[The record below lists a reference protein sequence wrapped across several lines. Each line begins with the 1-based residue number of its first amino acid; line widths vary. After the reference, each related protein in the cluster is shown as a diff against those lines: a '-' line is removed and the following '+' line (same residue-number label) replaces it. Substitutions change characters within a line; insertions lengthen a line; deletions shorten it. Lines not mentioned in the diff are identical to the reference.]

1 MRPGVSPSSEQSFW
15 QENFVAGSFHDHRY
29 SLYVPTTYRSDTPTM
44 LLVMLHG
51 CTQTPQ
57 DFAQGTGMNNW
68 AEQRG
73 FLVLYPEQPRS
84 ANPTRCWNWFKPQ
97 NQVRGSGEPALVV
110 GMVRAIEEQY
120 AVDASRIYVAGI
132 SAGASLSVILGATY
146 PDVFAAVGVCGG
158 MPYRAASNAASG
170 WLAMSRGVRD
180 PRAGALE
187 IYQALGFL
195 QRRFVPLIVFH
206 GTADRTVAAVNAD
219 QLVAQWGYLNGLLFD
234 GHTAD
239 HTTRMEMEH
248 GVVPG
253 GRSYTEYMYPDQTGR
268 VVMKKYLVQ
277 GMKHGWPGGA
287 KGASYTDPQGP
298 DASRLMLD
306 FFTQHRLV
314 AAVPAPTEPVEEAV
328 ELEEAVQKRGL
339 LGRLIGRLRGLGE
352 KVVHA
357 IERLWKK

>member
-1 MRPGVSPSSEQSFW
+1 
-15 QENFVAGSFHDHRY
+15 
-29 SLYVPTTYRSDTPTM
+29 
-44 LLVMLHG
+44 
-51 CTQTPQ
+51 
-57 DFAQGTGMNNW
+57 
-68 AEQRG
+68 
-73 FLVLYPEQPRS
+73 
-84 ANPTRCWNWFKPQ
+84 
-97 NQVRGSGEPALVV
+97 
-110 GMVRAIEEQY
+110 
-120 AVDASRIYVAGI
+120 
-132 SAGASLSVILGATY
+132 
-146 PDVFAAVGVCGG
+146 